1 MGFCLLQS
9 GWFVSKHL
17 SAYLAPISSSV
28 YTDII
33 GGMLTVSKFV
43 STRNTTLYQ
52 ERLIIVLG
60 THSVPGLT
68 GLYLH
73 RYLLSLLIVFTELFS
88 YNSSYESSYAR
99 LIKFSKDSLGLR
111 LFLCCGAGGLE
122 VSIST
127 LTDTMSVM
135 NTLWTLV
142 FVFQCLSFVPGSVFS
157 WAAPSRR
164 PRERGRYSG
173 TPAHT
178 DTNVTTR
185 ASNEPSRR
193 FHNHGEGPYACTEK
207 LRYHSPSQTR

>member
-127 LTDTMSVM
+127 LTDTMSMM
-135 NTLWTLV
+135 NTQWTLV
-142 FVFQCLSFVPGSVFS
+142 FVFPVFILCTWFCILLGS
-157 WAAPSRR
+157 
-164 PRERGRYSG
+164 
-173 TPAHT
+173 
-178 DTNVTTR
+178 
-185 ASNEPSRR
+185 
-193 FHNHGEGPYACTEK
+193 
-207 LRYHSPSQTR
+207 SQ

>member
-1 MGFCLLQS
+1 MQS

-17 SAYLAPISSSV
+17 SAYLAPVSSV

-43 STRNTTLYQ
+43 STHNTTLYQ

-60 THSVPGLT
+60 THAVPGLA

-73 RYLLSLLIVFTELFS
+73 RYLLSLLRVFTELFA

-111 LFLCCGAGGLE
+111 LFLCCGAGGRE

-127 LTDTMSVM
+127 LTDTMNVM
-135 NTLWTLV
+135 ITQWTLV
-142 FVFQCLSFVPGSVFS
+142 IVFPVFILCRTWFCILLGSS
-157 WAAPSRR
+157 QYTA
-164 PRERGRYSG
+164 SG
-173 TPAHT
+173 TWSLQRYT
-178 DTNVTTR
+178 CT
-185 ASNEPSRR
+185 
-193 FHNHGEGPYACTEK
+193 HGHQCNY
-207 LRYHSPSQTR
+207 

>member
-1 MGFCLLQS
+1 MFMSDLVFFLDFLIWVLSVAVRLVCLQ
-9 GWFVSKHL
+9 HL
-17 SAYLAPISSSV
+17 SAYLAPVSSV

-43 STRNTTLYQ
+43 STHNTTLYQ

-60 THSVPGLT
+60 THAVPGLA

-73 RYLLSLLIVFTELFS
+73 RYLLSLLRVFTELFA

-127 LTDTMSVM
+127 LTGTMSVM
-135 NTLWTLV
+135 ITQWTLCV
-142 FVFQCLSFVPGSVFS
+142 CVPSVY
-157 WAAPSRR
+157 PLLYLVL
-164 PRERGRYSG
+164 YSLRQLPVDG
-173 TPAHT
+173 LGHVVVTAVHLHTWTPM
-178 DTNVTTR
+178 
-185 ASNEPSRR
+185 
-193 FHNHGEGPYACTEK
+193 
-207 LRYHSPSQTR
+207 

>member
-1 MGFCLLQS
+1 MLPIEPIFSMFMSDLVFFLDFLIWVQSVAVRLVCLQ
-9 GWFVSKHL
+9 HL
-17 SAYLAPISSSV
+17 SAYLAPVSSV

-43 STRNTTLYQ
+43 STHNTTLYQ

-60 THSVPGLT
+60 THAVPGLA

-73 RYLLSLLIVFTELFS
+73 RYLLSLLRVFTELFA

-111 LFLCCGAGGLE
+111 LFLCCGAGGRE

-135 NTLWTLV
+135 ITQRTLV
-142 FVFQCLSFVPGSVFS
+142 LVFQVFILCYTWFCILFGS
-157 WAAPSRR
+157 
-164 PRERGRYSG
+164 
-173 TPAHT
+173 
-178 DTNVTTR
+178 
-185 ASNEPSRR
+185 
-193 FHNHGEGPYACTEK
+193 
-207 LRYHSPSQTR
+207 SQ